1 MVEKTGN
8 LDQSLSDI
16 KTSLSHKT
24 VTISGEQS
32 ALDKVDSVDATVNI
46 SGVTQKET
54 VNVDIQAAGVSVK
67 PSQVEVTLTPVK
79 K

>member
-1 MVEKTGN
+1 M
-8 LDQSLSDI
+8 
-16 KTSLSHKT
+16 KTSLSQKT

-32 ALDKVDSVDATVNI
+32 ALDKINSVDATVNI
-46 SGVTQKET
+46 SNITEKET
-54 VNVDIQAAGVSVK
+54 VNVDIQADGASVK

>member
-1 MVEKTGN
+1 M
-8 LDQSLSDI
+8 
-16 KTSLSHKT
+16 
-24 VTISGEQS
+24 TISGEQS
-32 ALDKVDSVDATVNI
+32 ALDKVDSVDATVSI

-54 VNVDIQAAGVSVK
+54 VNGDIQADGVSVK